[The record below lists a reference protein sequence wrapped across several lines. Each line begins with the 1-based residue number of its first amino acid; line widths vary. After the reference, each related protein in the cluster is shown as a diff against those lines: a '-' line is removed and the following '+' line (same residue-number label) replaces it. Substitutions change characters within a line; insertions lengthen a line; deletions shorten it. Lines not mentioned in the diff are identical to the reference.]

1 VCVDWLKFLIQA
13 TQHHHDRTID
23 LDFDL
28 QLHRD
33 LIKSACTTLAW
44 LSSTV
49 ATNSPKWSRLPM
61 IHPLPTRP
69 VWHNNNSNNNNSSS
83 IVVLALGGSIIKSQ
97 AASTPYFG
105 VVVTH
110 AVAT

>member
-1 VCVDWLKFLIQA
+1 MQTPRMRAYAIAQ
-13 TQHHHDRTID
+13 
-23 LDFDL
+23 
-28 QLHRD
+28 
-33 LIKSACTTLAW
+33 TTLQIQ
-44 LSSTV
+44 STTT
-49 ATNSPKWSRLPM
+49 ATTTTAAVL
-61 IHPLPTRP
+61 ID
-69 VWHNNNSNNNNSSS
+69 